1 MTEKK
6 VVLTY
11 DGLKNMEAELE
22 NLKTV
27 RRKDVA
33 EKIKEARGQGDLSE
47 NAEYDAA
54 KEEQA
59 EIEARIVQLEK
70 MLRNAEV
77 IDEEEGAK
85 DTISLGTTVTVLDVE
100 FDEEMEYTI
109 VGSAEADPM
118 NRKNENFGAKRVTER
133 GVNSAVFREK
143 CGENMQS
150 LKKIIYKVPIIDK
163 LIKKWEKCNNE
174 ITKLRSENKELKAC
188 IQKMSFEVRRNEV
201 FREIDNIH
209 FRKVQRDMEA
219 MCHPERSILK
229 QAHPL
234 VSIIIV
240 NHNGKS
246 QLSKLL
252 KSLHE
257 RTFYDNFEIIMVDN
271 ASEDESLDI
280 IKEYQ
285 ALLPIKVIRNDEN
298 LSFSAANNIGANYAE
313 GEYLL
318 FLNNDTEVT
327 DGWLDELLLSALN
340 NENVGAIG
348 ATLVYPEIPNYS
360 INKGKSYTIQH
371 EGIAFRD
378 GIREN
383 IRYWQPYN
391 VNNGEEMH
399 VCMSREDHEWA
410 CVTAAVLLVRKQT
423 PHRPNSRNHWYLWS
437 RRRRSAACC
446 PASAGTPGTFPAAPG
461 SKALWQERRWGG
473 SPA

>member
-1 MTEKK
+1 
-6 VVLTY
+6 
-11 DGLKNMEAELE
+11 
-22 NLKTV
+22 
-27 RRKDVA
+27 
-33 EKIKEARGQGDLSE
+33 
-47 NAEYDAA
+47 
-54 KEEQA
+54 
-59 EIEARIVQLEK
+59 
-70 MLRNAEV
+70 
-77 IDEEEGAK
+77 
-85 DTISLGTTVTVLDVE
+85 
-100 FDEEMEYTI
+100 
-109 VGSAEADPM
+109 M
-118 NRKNENFGAKRVTER
+118 N
-133 GVNSAVFREK
+133 SDIFREK

-201 FREIDNIH
+201 FREIDDNH

-285 ALLPIKVIRNDEN
+285 AVLPIKVIRNDEN

-391 VNNGEEMH
+391 VNNGEELH
-399 VCMSREDHEWA
+399 ACMSREDHEWA
-410 CVTAAVLLVRKQT
+410 CVTAAVLLVRKENFWLCEGFDEQYLYGYEDVDFCLKLQK
-423 PHRPNSRNHWYLWS
+423 RGLRNYCCGNCLVFHYEFGTQS
-437 RRRRSAACC
+437 TDEPTVVRERRARNMIIFR
-446 PASAGTPGTFPAAPG
+446 G
-461 SKALWQERRWGG
+461 KWQEYLQKRMENKED
-473 SPA
+473 